1 MGTSAPRPAGRGDAV
16 RPAWRFRRARLFEGL
31 AAAAAAALV
40 VALMVVLVDVLRG
53 AGALSWRFFV
63 EAPGATATEGGIFP
77 AIFGTVALTLVMTV
91 LVMPLGVGAAVYL
104 HEYASPAARLP
115 GLVRAAVHHLAGVPS
130 IVYGLFGLGFFVH
143 TVGRAVDGVTGQA
156 LRWGQPGLLWAACT
170 LAVLTL
176 PTVIVATE
184 EALRS
189 VPHEVRLA
197 SLALGATRA
206 QMLGQVVLPAAAPGI
221 LTAAVLAISRG
232 AGEVAP
238 VLLTGV
244 ASWLPDL
251 PDGLSSQF
259 MHLGFHAHVLATQS
273 PDVDAAR
280 APLAGTAA
288 ALLTLTFLLNLVA
301 AALRARLASS
311 AGAR

>member
-1 MGTSAPRPAGRGDAV
+1 
-16 RPAWRFRRARLFEGL
+16 
-31 AAAAAAALV
+31 
-40 VALMVVLVDVLRG
+40 
-53 AGALSWRFFV
+53 
-63 EAPGATATEGGIFP
+63 
-77 AIFGTVALTLVMTV
+77 
-91 LVMPLGVGAAVYL
+91 
-104 HEYASPAARLP
+104 
-115 GLVRAAVHHLAGVPS
+115 
-130 IVYGLFGLGFFVH
+130 
-143 TVGRAVDGVTGQA
+143 
-156 LRWGQPGLLWAACT
+156 
-170 LAVLTL
+170 
-176 PTVIVATE
+176 
-184 EALRS
+184 
-189 VPHEVRLA
+189 
-197 SLALGATRA
+197 
-206 QMLGQVVLPAAAPGI
+206 GQVVLPAAAPGI